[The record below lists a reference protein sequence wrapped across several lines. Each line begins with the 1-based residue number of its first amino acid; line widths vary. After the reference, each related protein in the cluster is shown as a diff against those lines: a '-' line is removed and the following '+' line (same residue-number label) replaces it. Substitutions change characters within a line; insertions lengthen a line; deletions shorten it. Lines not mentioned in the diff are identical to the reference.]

1 MISSIAQGGF
11 AALTS
16 VLMAA
21 SCSPGAAADPAPTG
35 PCPLLFAVGVQS
47 PGQAA
52 DGTPMDVDS
61 GLVGEVL
68 RPLVTRE
75 QGEFARAY
83 VRMRPTGHGVSSGR
97 GPTPFQ
103 ASLAETTTALSQIT
117 AETYDRCPGT
127 RLAIVADAQAAQ
139 PAAAFAE
146 QVGAGG
152 GPVPAEAVAAVAL
165 FADSARPAGAPLLPG
180 AASNDGADP
189 TPRTDSRAVTTLA
202 LLPQQPLT
210 GAGIATA
217 AAEVSGTDTAEPSS
231 PDRRSGSR
239 DYGALAGRVASFC
252 IAGDLVCDT
261 TPRAPV
267 ATVVANVTQSV
278 SEAGGDPLRALAA
291 VTQAL
296 AFTTIKTAVSVVN
309 EDVGGQSLSSLQL
322 SPQVSL
328 AQRVAEASDP
338 RTPLDLHAAL
348 QAVVKVGSIA
358 LNSVA
363 TVAKTVLTPAN
374 LAEIAAAGLANPAAG
389 LAALGAKLAEA
400 LPQLIPPAA
409 ATRLVRQ
416 AFDSLV
422 TTVTDN
428 AALID
433 TTTWVRYSEA
443 LARAGAYT
451 TVPVSSDGRS
461 PVAVTVAWL
470 TALLDEL
477 AHAATPTHVG
487 PSTPGP
493 TRTAPSI
500 EPPSATIRA
509 TPTDRSTVPSSP
521 PRPPSEAGP

>member
-1 MISSIAQGGF
+1 M
-11 AALTS
+11 
-16 VLMAA
+16 
-21 SCSPGAAADPAPTG
+21 
-35 PCPLLFAVGVQS
+35 
-47 PGQAA
+47 
-52 DGTPMDVDS
+52 
-61 GLVGEVL
+61 
-68 RPLVTRE
+68 
-75 QGEFARAY
+75 
-83 VRMRPTGHGVSSGR
+83 
-97 GPTPFQ
+97 
-103 ASLAETTTALSQIT
+103 
-117 AETYDRCPGT
+117 
-127 RLAIVADAQAAQ
+127 
-139 PAAAFAE
+139 
-146 QVGAGG
+146 
-152 GPVPAEAVAAVAL
+152 
-165 FADSARPAGAPLLPG
+165 
-180 AASNDGADP
+180 
-189 TPRTDSRAVTTLA
+189 
-202 LLPQQPLT
+202 
-210 GAGIATA
+210 
-217 AAEVSGTDTAEPSS
+217 
-231 PDRRSGSR
+231 
-239 DYGALAGRVASFC
+239 ASFC

-261 TPRAPV
+261 TSRAPV

-309 EDVGGQSLSSLQL
+309 EDIAGQSLSSLQL
-322 SPQVSL
+322 SSQVSL

-338 RTPLDLHAAL
+338 RSPLDLHAAL
-348 QAVVKVGSIA
+348 QAVVKVGTIA

-363 TVAKTVLTPAN
+363 TIAKTVLTPAN

-389 LAALGAKLAEA
+389 LAALGAKLAAA

-409 ATRLVRQ
+409 ATRLVGQ

-433 TTTWVRYSEA
+433 TTTWVRYSDA

-477 AHAATPTHVG
+477 AHLR

-493 TRTAPSI
+493 TRTAPST
-500 EPPSATIRA
+500 EPSATIRA

-521 PRPPSEAGP
+521 PQPPSEAGP

>member
-1 MISSIAQGGF
+1 M
-11 AALTS
+11 
-16 VLMAA
+16 
-21 SCSPGAAADPAPTG
+21 
-35 PCPLLFAVGVQS
+35 
-47 PGQAA
+47 
-52 DGTPMDVDS
+52 
-61 GLVGEVL
+61 
-68 RPLVTRE
+68 
-75 QGEFARAY
+75 
-83 VRMRPTGHGVSSGR
+83 
-97 GPTPFQ
+97 
-103 ASLAETTTALSQIT
+103 
-117 AETYDRCPGT
+117 
-127 RLAIVADAQAAQ
+127 
-139 PAAAFAE
+139 
-146 QVGAGG
+146 
-152 GPVPAEAVAAVAL
+152 
-165 FADSARPAGAPLLPG
+165 
-180 AASNDGADP
+180 
-189 TPRTDSRAVTTLA
+189 
-202 LLPQQPLT
+202 
-210 GAGIATA
+210 
-217 AAEVSGTDTAEPSS
+217 
-231 PDRRSGSR
+231 
-239 DYGALAGRVASFC
+239 ASFC

-348 QAVVKVGSIA
+348 QAVVKVGTIA

-389 LAALGAKLAEA
+389 LAALGAKLAAA

-409 ATRLVRQ
+409 ATRLVGQ
-416 AFDSLV
+416 AFDSLA

-433 TTTWVRYSEA
+433 TTTWVRYSDA

-477 AHAATPTHVG
+477 AHPATPTHVG

-493 TRTAPSI
+493 TRTAPST

-509 TPTDRSTVPSSP
+509 TPTDSSTVPSSP